1 MNKYN
6 KISIKKQYSAIV
18 VLLQKSLVNNKN
30 LISSENNK
38 TSFS

>member
-6 KISIKKQYSAIV
+6 KISIKNQYIAIV
-18 VLLQKSLVNNKN
+18 ALLQKSLVNNKN